1 MTIISRILV
10 RFLIVLYSVG
20 TNIAIAQMGL
30 HGNHYLSGSQS
41 LAIENEA
48 LEEENNS
55 LKDTLEALVNR
66 VEKLEKEEE

>member
-1 MTIISRILV
+1 MV

-30 HGNHYLSGSQS
+30 HGNLYLSASQS
-41 LAIENEA
+41 LAIENED